1 MDDLRI
7 RSHKTHQTIIDSM
20 AELSD
25 SSIIALSSVLGI
37 FGLLITCGVA
47 GYCRRKYVYTKRT
60 YVNGTKP
67 PRAVPSAYID
77 PEKQY
82 VTNGYPSSPDTVN
95 LNIPQP
101 EIGIES
107 STQPEQPKENETKQ
121 EPVPA
126 PTVPKPNSYVKK
138 AKHKK
143 GFADHV
149 VQRESSYKLYDPEL
163 LVQRNNSF
171 KILDES
177 RHSGRARSYIQYEGA
192 RPEYVVRQRGY
203 KMHEPRYQARR
214 VAHTYGTWR
223 HQPEIVNA
231 RPIMELN
238 SGRPIS
244 ETLTTRARP
253 VRIVQSVPP
262 MPIRTVR
269 PQTVGRPVIVRR
281 TVETERPYNTPVH
294 GYIPRH
300 RLGQYRPKV
309 IDGYVAPSRI
319 GENVYPLSEPG
330 GYRDVLIEPV
340 YQTIKKIPPPPYPGK
355 AYERE
360 KVPVEK
366 IEIEKITK
374 RQSGSAK
381 NFILKPQVPQT
392 DDEKLKD
399 IPTTQYFDDGKTI
412 MIIDYLMDPFTTKV
426 NKLPQ
431 STPRDINH
439 NGDMLNGHNSG
450 GDLNGH
456 KSDGDLNGHN
466 SDGYL
471 NGHNSDG
478 ELNGHNSD
486 GESEDLNDSHNR
498 QRSADFGDVLFLP

>member
-1 MDDLRI
+1 
-7 RSHKTHQTIIDSM
+7 M

-47 GYCRRKYVYTKRT
+47 VYFRKKYVYSKRT

-67 PRAVPSAYID
+67 PRAVPSAYIAP
-77 PEKQY
+77 PEKHY
-82 VTNGYPSSPDTVN
+82 VTNGYPSSPDKAN

-107 STQPEQPKENETKQ
+107 STQPEQRKENEIKP
-121 EPVPA
+121 EPVHVPVTVQ
-126 PTVPKPNSYVKK
+126 TVPKPNSYVKN
-138 AKHKK
+138 AKNKK
-143 GFADHV
+143 GFGDHV
-149 VQRESSYKLYDPEL
+149 VQREASYKLHDPEL
-163 LVQRNNSF
+163 LVQRNNSY

-177 RHSGRARSYIQYEGA
+177 RHTGRARSYIQYEGA

-238 SGRPIS
+238 GGRPVA

-281 TVETERPYNTPVH
+281 TIETERPYNTPVH

-309 IDGYVAPSRI
+309 IDSYVAPSRI
-319 GENVYPLSEPG
+319 GEHVYPLSEPG
-330 GYRDVLIEPV
+330 GYRDVMIEPV

-355 AYERE
+355 VYERE
-360 KVPVEK
+360 RVPVEK
-366 IEIEKITK
+366 IAVEKITK
-374 RQSGSAK
+374 RQSGSVQ
-381 NFILKPQVPQT
+381 NFILKPPVPQT

-399 IPTTQYFDDGKTI
+399 LPSTQYFDDGKTI

-439 NGDMLNGHNSG
+439 NGDMLNGHTSG
-450 GDLNGH
+450 
-456 KSDGDLNGHN
+456 GDLNGHN
-466 SDGYL
+466 SDVDL
-471 NGHNSDG
+471 NGHNSDVD
-478 ELNGHNSD
+478 LNGHNSNKD
-486 GESEDLNDSHNR
+486 LNGHYSEEESDDLNDSHNR
-498 QRSADFGDVLFLP
+498 QRSAEFGDVLFLP